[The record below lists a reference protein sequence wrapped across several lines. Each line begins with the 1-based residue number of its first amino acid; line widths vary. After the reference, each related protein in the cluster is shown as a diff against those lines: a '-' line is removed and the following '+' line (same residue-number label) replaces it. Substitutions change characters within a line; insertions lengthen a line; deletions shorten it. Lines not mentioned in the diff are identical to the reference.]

1 MFGNFAHLIPLAPAA
16 QGPPKDVPPPTPVN
30 FPRFLPQV
38 QDDRQEASGAV
49 DESSKSVVSLL
60 QSIVRPAQLAIAHF
74 EALGVHVVPN
84 ATAAD
89 LIPDPSYIP
98 NFAAWDDLSSDA
110 AHEADEGTRL
120 PLVSGNRS
128 PGCNTYL
135 ERKREL
141 LFPNEIGYRTVR
153 RLQPPKGQSHAR
165 LGNCYEFFRQL
176 DMLSNYWDDTS
187 VTEQP
192 AAEGEEEDK
201 DALAAKPRRTGA
213 GTQMPPDFRQQM
225 VQTFLKLVA
234 YDFGCNTAPA
244 RAEPRL
250 HITSRNPGSAR
261 SSYFSSGCTFIY
273 KTPTTREEARAGIV
287 EGPVAAVSARHS
299 TGFPPPP
306 EDLNE
311 SCTNPDHVFDLG
323 RELVAALV
331 TAQHRAREGRTE
343 KRIGEGAWWCTKP
356 RWGGGPGGPIGREI
370 EQQASGDDTLVGD
383 KDVPPP
389 AAEAAAPAPAPVEK
403 PARVSL
409 SARLASRASP
419 FGPLPSTRLPERE
432 KDSSSG
438 PAKGVKRLKKS
449 GNMAMYDNYR
459 MVRPPSLTWD
469 KKAKY
474 ASIGR
479 AAGADYDDI
488 FVVSA
493 LYHHISIVRVRV
505 PDQLMAVLE
514 GCAEREF
521 ENGKRSWGKLEVR
534 RSKWFD
540 LFKPDDRVEA
550 MKLVWCMM
558 NWLMRAVPKKD
569 EEKKDEADQSQEA
582 KKDTTSETPAA
593 AVAAGSQ
600 GAVEQAKDEAKQE
613 AKDEV
618 KQGESVDVKMEDA

>member
-1 MFGNFAHLIPLAPAA
+1 MATTP

-30 FPRFLPQV
+30 FPRFYPRA
-38 QDDRQEASGAV
+38 QDDQQLAEDGTP
-49 DESSKSVVSLL
+49 KSVVALL
-60 QSIVRPAQLAIAHF
+60 QGIVRPAQLATAHF

-89 LIPDPSYIP
+89 LIPDPAYIP
-98 NFAAWDDLSSDA
+98 DFAAWDELSPDA
-110 AHEADEGTRL
+110 AHEANDNTRVT
-120 PLVSGNRS
+120 LVSGNRS

-135 ERKREL
+135 ERKKEL
-141 LFPNEIGYRTVR
+141 LFPNETGYRTVR
-153 RLQPPKGQSHAR
+153 RIPPPKGQSHAR

-187 VTEQP
+187 VTEQEAP
-192 AAEGEEEDK
+192 EGEEEDK

-213 GTQMPPDFRQQM
+213 GNQMPPDFRQQM

-250 HITSRNPGSAR
+250 HITSRSPGSAR
-261 SSYFSSGCTFIY
+261 SSYFSSGCTFMY

-299 TGFPPPP
+299 TGFAPPP

-311 SCTNPDHVFDLG
+311 SSADFDSMFDLG

-343 KRIGEGAWWCTKP
+343 KRIGEGAWWCSKP

-370 EQQASGDDTLVGD
+370 EQQTSGDDVVGD
-383 KDVPPP
+383 KDAPPTAADTAPAAPP
-389 AAEAAAPAPAPVEK
+389 AEK
-403 PARVSL
+403 PAKPSI
-409 SARLASRASP
+409 SSRLASRASP

-432 KDSSSG
+432 KESTSG

-459 MVRPPSLTWD
+459 MVRPPALTWD

-474 ASIGR
+474 AAIGR
-479 AAGADYDDI
+479 AAGAAYDDV

-514 GCAEREF
+514 GRAEHEF
-521 ENGKRSWGKLEVR
+521 EDGKRSWGKLEVT

-540 LFKPDDRVEA
+540 LFKPEDRVEA

-558 NWLMRAVPKKD
+558 NWLMRAVPKKED
-569 EEKKDEADQSQEA
+569 EKKEEENQEEKKDSKNENGASPSQN
-582 KKDTTSETPAA
+582 AA
-593 AVAAGSQ
+593 
-600 GAVEQAKDEAKQE
+600 EQAKDETKPE
-613 AKDEV
+613 AKEEV
-618 KQGESVDVKMEDA
+618 KQQESVDVKMENA

>member
-1 MFGNFAHLIPLAPAA
+1 MFGNFAHLIPLATAP

-30 FPRFLPQV
+30 FPRFYPQV
-38 QDDRQEASGAV
+38 QDDQQIAPGAA
-49 DESSKSVVSLL
+49 DETPKSVVTLL
-60 QSIVRPAQLAIAHF
+60 QGIVRPAQLAIAHF

-84 ATAAD
+84 STAAD

-98 NFAAWDDLSSDA
+98 DFAAWEELSSDA
-110 AHEADEGTRL
+110 AHEANESTRV

-141 LFPNEIGYRTVR
+141 LFPNETGYRTVR
-153 RLQPPKGQSHAR
+153 RIQPPKGQSHAR

-187 VTEQP
+187 VVDQP
-192 AAEGEEEDK
+192 APEGEEEDK
-201 DALAAKPRRTGA
+201 DALASKPRRTGA
-213 GTQMPPDFRQQM
+213 GNQMPPDFRQQM

-250 HITSRNPGSAR
+250 HITSRNPSSAR
-261 SSYFSSGCTFIY
+261 SSYFSSGCTFMY

-306 EDLNE
+306 EDPNE
-311 SCTNPDHVFDLG
+311 SSTDPDHVFDLG

-370 EQQASGDDTLVGD
+370 EQQTSGDDTLVGD
-383 KDVPPP
+383 KDAPPP
-389 AAEAAAPAPAPVEK
+389 AADAAVATAAAPAEK
-403 PARVSL
+403 PAKVSI
-409 SARLASRASP
+409 SSRLASRASP

-432 KDSSSG
+432 KESSSG

-459 MVRPPSLTWD
+459 MVRPPALTWD

-474 ASIGR
+474 AAIGR
-479 AAGADYDDI
+479 AAGAEYDDI

-514 GCAEREF
+514 GRAEHEF
-521 ENGKRSWGKLEVR
+521 EDGKRSWGKLEVR

-540 LFKPDDRVEA
+540 LFKPEDRVEA

-558 NWLMRAVPKKD
+558 NWLMRAVPKD
-569 EEKKDEADQSQEA
+569 EEEKEKVDQNQEG
-582 KKDTTSETPAA
+582 KKDTKSEKEENPATA
-593 AVAAGSQ
+593 TVAGSQ
-600 GAVEQAKDEAKQE
+600 DAVERVKDEDKQE

-618 KQGESVDVKMEDA
+618 KQEDVEMENA

>member
-1 MFGNFAHLIPLAPAA
+1 MFGNFAHLIPLATAP

-30 FPRFLPQV
+30 FPRYYPQV
-38 QDDRQEASGAV
+38 QDDQQIALGAE
-49 DESSKSVVSLL
+49 DETPESVVTLL
-60 QSIVRPAQLAIAHF
+60 QGIVRPAQLAIAHF

-89 LIPDPSYIP
+89 LIPDPAYIP
-98 NFAAWDDLSSDA
+98 DFAAWDELSSDA
-110 AHEADEGTRL
+110 AHEANENTRV

-141 LFPNEIGYRTVR
+141 LFPNETGYRTVR
-153 RLQPPKGQSHAR
+153 RIQPPKGQSHAR

-187 VTEQP
+187 VAEQSAP
-192 AAEGEEEDK
+192 EGEEEDR
-201 DALAAKPRRTGA
+201 DALAARPRRTGA
-213 GTQMPPDFRQQM
+213 GNQMPPDFRQQM

-234 YDFGCNTAPA
+234 YDFGCNTASA

-250 HITSRNPGSAR
+250 HITSRNRGSAR
-261 SSYFSSGCTFIY
+261 SSYFSSGCTFMY

-299 TGFPPPP
+299 TGFSPPP
-306 EDLNE
+306 EDPNE
-311 SCTNPDHVFDLG
+311 SSTDPDAVFDLG

-370 EQQASGDDTLVGD
+370 EQQTSGDDTLVGD
-383 KDVPPP
+383 KDAPHP
-389 AAEAAAPAPAPVEK
+389 ATDAAVAAQAAPAEK
-403 PARVSL
+403 PAKVSI
-409 SARLASRASP
+409 SSRLASRVSP

-432 KDSSSG
+432 KESSSG

-459 MVRPPSLTWD
+459 MVRPPALTWD

-474 ASIGR
+474 AAIGR
-479 AAGADYDDI
+479 AAGAEYDDI

-514 GCAEREF
+514 GRAEHEF

-540 LFKPDDRVEA
+540 LFKPEDRVDA

-558 NWLMRAVPKKD
+558 NWLMRAVPKNE
-569 EEKKDEADQSQEA
+569 EEKDDADQNQDE
-582 KKDTTSETPAA
+582 KKDTTREKEVNPAA
-593 AVAAGSQ
+593 ASQ
-600 GAVEQAKDEAKQE
+600 DAVEQAKDEAKQE

-618 KQGESVDVKMEDA
+618 KQESVDVKMENA